1 MIFPLLVSLAAE
13 TSSFTRILR
22 LEHPSL
28 NSRLAKVFCFVLF
41 WFFLLTSTLKS

>member
-1 MIFPLLVSLAAE
+1 MIFPLLLSLAAE

-28 NSRLAKVFCFVLF
+28 NTSLAKVVCFVLF
-41 WFFLLTSTLKS
+41 LY